1 MLHCEP
7 SLSLSSIPIHP
18 TMNYEN
24 ILYEVDNE
32 HIAWLTLNR
41 PDKLNAMTIQMIKE
55 FRHALEQAEHD
66 KSVHVV
72 VVRGAG
78 RGFCAG
84 HDLVEDATD
93 EWDSFYHY
101 RNHYFQQFEDFTTP
115 WRITKPVIASVRS
128 IAIGKGFE
136 LSLFCDITI
145 VSDDVRLG
153 YKELRYG
160 ISAHSMFLPWLVNMK
175 MAKDLLL
182 TGREVTAA
190 EAKEIGL
197 VTDVVPLAELDEATL
212 KKARLLAAMPLEM
225 NRAHKAYV
233 NKVYEIQGIKAA
245 TDNYLELLPTFGYVQ
260 VPEYERFMETVNE
273 KGLKPALKDANAK
286 FERLE

>member
-1 MLHCEP
+1 
-7 SLSLSSIPIHP
+7 
-18 TMNYEN
+18 MNYEQ
-24 ILYEVDNE
+24 ILYRVDDE

-41 PDKLNAMTIQMIKE
+41 PDKLNAMTAQMIKE
-55 FRHALEQAEHD
+55 FRHALEAAEAD
-66 KSVHVV
+66 KNVNVV
-72 VVRGAG
+72 VVQGAG
-78 RGFCAG
+78 RAFCAG

-93 EWDSFYHY
+93 EWKDFYHY

-136 LSLFCDITI
+136 LSLFCDVTI

-153 YKELRYG
+153 YKEVRYG

-182 TGREVTAA
+182 TGREVAA
-190 EAKEIGL
+190 EEAREIGL
-197 VTDVVPLAELDEATL
+197 VTNVVPLTELERETL
-212 KKARLLAAMPLEM
+212 KKARLMARMPREM
-225 NRAHKAYV
+225 QRAHKAYI
-233 NKVYEIQGIKAA
+233 NKVYDIMGVKAA

-260 VPEYERFMETVNE
+260 VPEYQRFMETVNE
-273 KGLKPALKDANAK
+273 KGLRPALDEANAK
-286 FERLE
+286 FEGLDS

>member
-1 MLHCEP
+1 
-7 SLSLSSIPIHP
+7 
-18 TMNYEN
+18 MNYEQ
-24 ILYEVDNE
+24 ILYEVDDE

-55 FRHALEQAEHD
+55 FRHALEAAEKD
-66 KSVHVV
+66 KAVHVIV
-72 VVRGAG
+72 IQGAG
-78 RGFCAG
+78 RAFCAG
-84 HDLVEDATD
+84 HDLVEDASD
-93 EWDSFYHY
+93 EWNNFYHY
-101 RNHYFQQFEDFTTP
+101 RNHYFEQFEDFTTP

-153 YKELRYG
+153 YKEVRYG
-160 ISAHSMFLPWLVNMK
+160 ISAHCMFLPWLVNMK

-182 TGREVTAA
+182 TGREVSAQ

-197 VTDVVPLAELDEATL
+197 VTDVIPLDELEAATL
-212 KKARLLAAMPLEM
+212 KKARLLAQMPLEM
-225 NRAHKAYV
+225 NRAHKAYI

-245 TDNYLELLPTFGYVQ
+245 TDNYLELLPTFGFVQ
-260 VPEYERFMETVNE
+260 VPEYERFMQMVNE
-273 KGLKPALKDANAK
+273 NGLKPALDEANAR
-286 FERLE
+286 FEGLE